1 MRFINS
7 FAFIRDNIAFFA
19 TTKKKIASYRDSFA
33 FICESY
39 ALSFESYAFIRS
51 FYYLRKWLQWAFVSL
66 RISAQNKKKLHQNC
80 LFFYIH
86 ELTIFADINNKE
98 IIKQSASSKYAC
110 TSENVKIFQN
120 WYKFNV
126 INNKYKSCLLCL

>member
-1 MRFINS
+1 MMTLILFIVFFFIQCS
-7 FAFIRDNIAFFA
+7 RQWFLFKLTIFIILFCVLLIVSRLFAIISHFLQQL
-19 TTKKKIASYRDSFA
+19 KKKIASYRDSFA

-86 ELTIFADINNKE
+86 ELTIFADINYYE
-98 IIKQSASSKYAC
+98 I
-110 TSENVKIFQN
+110 KIR
-120 WYKFNV
+120 K
-126 INNKYKSCLLCL
+126 

>member
-1 MRFINS
+1 MMTLILFIVFFFIQCSRQWFLFKLTIFIMIVLRFINS
-7 FAFIRDNIAFFA
+7 FAFIRNNIAFFA

-80 LFFYIH
+80 LFFIYMSSQYLQI
-86 ELTIFADINNKE
+86 L
-98 IIKQSASSKYAC
+98 IIMR
-110 TSENVKIFQN
+110 
-120 WYKFNV
+120 
-126 INNKYKSCLLCL
+126 

>member
-1 MRFINS
+1 MMTLILFIVFFFIQCSRQWFLFKLTIFIMIVLRFINS

-80 LFFYIH
+80 LFFIYMSSQYLQI
-86 ELTIFADINNKE
+86 L
-98 IIKQSASSKYAC
+98 IIMR
-110 TSENVKIFQN
+110 
-120 WYKFNV
+120 
-126 INNKYKSCLLCL
+126 

>member
-1 MRFINS
+1 MTLILFIVFFFIQCS
-7 FAFIRDNIAFFA
+7 RQWFLFKLTIFIILFCVLLIVSRLFAIISHFLQQL
-19 TTKKKIASYRDSFA
+19 KKKIASYRDSFA

-86 ELTIFADINNKE
+86 ELTIFADINYYE
-98 IIKQSASSKYAC
+98 I
-110 TSENVKIFQN
+110 KIR
-120 WYKFNV
+120 K
-126 INNKYKSCLLCL
+126 

>member
-1 MRFINS
+1 MMTLILFIVFFFIQCSVEINNIHNIVLRFINS

-80 LFFYIH
+80 LLFNIH
-86 ELTIFADINNKE
+86 ELTIFADINYYE
-98 IIKQSASSKYAC
+98 I
-110 TSENVKIFQN
+110 KIR
-120 WYKFNV
+120 K
-126 INNKYKSCLLCL
+126 

>member
-1 MRFINS
+1 MMTLILFIVFFFIQCS
-7 FAFIRDNIAFFA
+7 RQWFLFKLTIFIILFCVLLIVSRLFAIISHFLQQQ
-19 TTKKKIASYRDSFA
+19 KKIASYRDSFA

-80 LFFYIH
+80 LFLIYMSSQYLQI
-86 ELTIFADINNKE
+86 L
-98 IIKQSASSKYAC
+98 IIMR
-110 TSENVKIFQN
+110 
-120 WYKFNV
+120 
-126 INNKYKSCLLCL
+126 